1 MALEGSSS
9 VGEMVRVKC
18 LFCPQWTEGDKL
30 SDHLKDFH
38 RSDLFNSLKLVTIL
52 VVDLLSFIEIFISL
66 CDPLNTYDELVNIFF
81 GLLSSDELAN
91 ILVLRALESLSTSF

>member
-1 MALEGSSS
+1 M
-9 VGEMVRVKC
+9 RVKC

-52 VVDLLSFIEIFISL
+52 VVDLLSFIEIFITL

-81 GLLSSDELAN
+81 GLLFD
-91 ILVLRALESLSTSF
+91 ILVFLARKSMSTSFFDLFHS

>member
-1 MALEGSSS
+1 MPSMALEGSSS

-38 RSDLFNSLKLVTIL
+38 RFDLFSSLKLVTIL
-52 VVDLLSFIEIFISL
+52 IVDLLNS
-66 CDPLNTYDELVNIFF
+66 YELDNIFF
-81 GLLSSDELAN
+81 GLLSSDELVD
-91 ILVLRALESLSTSF
+91 I

>member
-30 SDHLKDFH
+30 SDHLKNFH
-38 RSDLFNSLKLVTIL
+38 RFDLFSSLKLVTIL
-52 VVDLLSFIEIFISL
+52 IVDLPSFNEIFNFL
-66 CDPLNTYDELVNIFF
+66 CDRLNSYELVNIFF
-81 GLLSSDELAN
+81 GLLSSVELVD
-91 ILVLRALESLSTSF
+91 ILFF